1 MCTCVGIHS
10 VFCRYHYVGLMVL
23 LLHDIGDVMLEFAK
37 IQVYFKELDGKKYRF
52 FKLSGDVA
60 FGCFT
65 IQWLV
70 QQ

>member
-1 MCTCVGIHS
+1 
-10 VFCRYHYVGLMVL
+10 MVL

-70 QQ
+70 QQWCYKNVRSYQFLIWLI

>member
-1 MCTCVGIHS
+1 M
-10 VFCRYHYVGLMVL
+10 GLMVL

-37 IQVYFKELDGKKYRF
+37 IQVYLKELDGKKYRF

>member
-1 MCTCVGIHS
+1 
-10 VFCRYHYVGLMVL
+10 MVL